1 MKLNFQKPPPQTDA
15 KAEEEKEKKRLLF
28 GTGITQKVAQKAE
41 REAEKLAQLQAES
54 KLQEQPQPPVVVLR
68 DHELPDDL
76 MGAIELDHD
85 QQKALEGVLHQ
96 QYAVVDGPA
105 GVGKTTLTKAMV
117 KALESTTPTVDL
129 NRART
134 ERYQTNKPDFNVAV
148 CFCAFTG
155 RAVQQIKRALPR
167 EYHPMCDTIHATLG
181 YRPVEEDYFD
191 KEKDEWRVRKIFRPT
206 FTAANKL
213 PYKICIVDEAGMVP
227 IYLWNELIAAL
238 PSDCRI
244 ILVGD
249 INQLPPVQ
257 GRSVLGFAM
266 LKWPTY
272 TLTKI
277 HRTAADNA
285 IIQNAHKILNG
296 RLPVADNKTFFMVE
310 MPSGSIETL
319 KKTIS
324 IIQHMH
330 QGNKFDPFTDG
341 LIVPQNKSM
350 IGQVELNH
358 SLVQYFNQIKY
369 TDGVPT
375 NPRTLIKA
383 GFATVNYAVG
393 DKVMLLNNERPL
405 GLTNGMMGVVQQIK
419 LNSQFRGEAIT
430 NRMHAS
436 LDGDFDLDNLADELE
451 EIEAEEA
458 AASDSEEERERQASH
473 IMRVKFQNV
482 DEEVEFSTAGAFRKL
497 AHAYAFT
504 CHKSQGGEYPT
515 VVVLLHS
522 ANIKMLTREWLYT
535 AVTRA
540 KTRVILL
547 HNRRGLI
554 HAINTQ
560 RIKGNTVEAK
570 ARAFNA
576 LLDNADTSLPD
587 LPEPR
592 EIDARPFDGVGFD
605 EVAN

>member
-1 MKLNFQKPPPQTDA
+1 
-15 KAEEEKEKKRLLF
+15 
-28 GTGITQKVAQKAE
+28 
-41 REAEKLAQLQAES
+41 
-54 KLQEQPQPPVVVLR
+54 LR

-540 KTRVILL
+540 KARVILL